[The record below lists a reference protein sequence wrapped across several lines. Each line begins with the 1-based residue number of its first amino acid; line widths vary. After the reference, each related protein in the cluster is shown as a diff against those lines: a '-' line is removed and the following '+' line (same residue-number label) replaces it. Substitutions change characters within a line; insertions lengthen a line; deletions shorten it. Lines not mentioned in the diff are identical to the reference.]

1 MSAQKKPVEQPVEAA
16 FPQKLEALFKP
27 ARYKVAHSGRSAGKS
42 WGFAAALTIQ
52 SLQQPLRILCARE
65 VQSSIRQSVHMLLAD
80 TIERLGVGMHF
91 DIQRDA
97 IYGKNG
103 TKFSFTGLSD
113 QTIES
118 LKSYEGIDR
127 CWVEEAQA
135 VTERSWNILT
145 KTIRKDGSEIWV
157 SFNPELDTDPTWVR
171 FIENPYPGS
180 VVIPMSWRDNPWFNS
195 VMENERQRDLIR
207 MDPIDYAHTWEGKT
221 RPAVSG
227 AIYAAEVAL
236 MHTERRVGDFPY
248 DAFLPV
254 YAVFDL
260 GWNDSMFIIIAQRHQ
275 SALRI
280 IDCIEDDHKT
290 LDWYSREL
298 KSRPYTISEL
308 FLPHDG
314 AHADY
319 KTGQSAQRVFEDL
332 GWRTNVLPNAPI
344 DDGIRAARMAF
355 KSLYINKPKCEP
367 LLECLK
373 RYRRS
378 IPTTTGEPGTPVH
391 DKFSHGADA
400 FRYTCLAA
408 PDFGG
413 PGGGMAG
420 GLKLPPLVYKWKFK

>member
-1 MSAQKKPVEQPVEAA
+1 MSAVLEPAAVPVDAQ
-16 FPQKLEALFKP
+16 FPAKFEALFKP
-27 ARYKVAHSGRSAGKS
+27 ARYKVAYSGRSAAKS
-42 WGFAAALTIQ
+42 WSFARALLIQ
-52 SLQQPLRILCARE
+52 SLQKPLRILCARE
-65 VQSSIRQSVHMLLAD
+65 VQSSIRQSVHQLLAD
-80 TIERLGVGMHF
+80 QIGLLNVQAHF

-97 IYGKNG
+97 IYGQNG
-103 TKFSFTGLSD
+103 TKFSFSGLSD

-118 LKSYEGIDR
+118 LKSYEGIDI

-145 KTIRKDGSEIWV
+145 KTIRRDDSEIWV

-180 VVIPMSWRDNPWFNS
+180 IVIPMSYRDNPWFNS

-207 MDPIDYAHTWEGKT
+207 MDPVDYAHTWEGKC
-221 RPAVSG
+221 RPAVAG
-227 AIYAAEVAL
+227 AIYAREVAQL
-236 MHTERRVGDFPY
+236 FADRRVGEFPY

-254 YAVFDL
+254 YAIFDL

-275 SALRI
+275 SALRV

-298 KSRPYTISEL
+298 RQRPYTISEL

-319 KTGQSAQRVFEDL
+319 KTGQSAQRVLEGL
-332 GWRTNVLPNAPI
+332 GWHVTVLPNSPL

-355 KSLYINKPKCEP
+355 SGLYINKSKCEP
-367 LLECLK
+367 LIECLK
-373 RYRRS
+373 RYRRGVPAS
-378 IPTTTGEPGTPVH
+378 TGEPGAPVH

-400 FRYTCLAA
+400 YRYTCLAA
-408 PDFGG
+408 PQMTGDGG
-413 PGGGMAG
+413 A
-420 GLKLPPLVYKWKFK
+420 GLKLPPLVYKWGFK